1 MYASVSS
8 VALKGVE
15 PQPVSVEVFIGR
27 PASTPMTIVGLPDTA
42 VREARERV
50 KAAILESG
58 FRFPHGRVI
67 VNLAPADLPKV
78 GSAYDLPIAIG
89 VLVAAGLVPPQAA
102 GVVALGELALDGTVR
117 PARGG
122 LGAGLVA
129 KGAGLP
135 AVLAPDSAAEAV
147 RVDGADVRA
156 VGSLAEA
163 LGVILNREPGQPIP
177 VEGLK
182 SQLTSELAEVRGQ
195 ALGRRALE
203 VAAAGGHHL
212 LMWGPPGSGKTMLSR
227 SLPSVLPPLTPDES
241 LEVAQIWAA
250 GGRGTPSRERRPFRS
265 PHHSAT
271 PAALIGGGSGIPVP
285 GEVSYAHHGVLFLDE
300 VGEFSAQLLNHLRQP
315 LEDGTVTIARKG
327 ISVRFPSRF
336 QLVGATN
343 PCPCGYHGDPL
354 VACECPASA
363 VAKYRRRLSGPL
375 IDRFDVR
382 VSVPRPERNELLG
395 APGES
400 SEVVAARVVAARRR
414 QVDRGCINR
423 LLSRRQLDELDWHR
437 EARLLVDR
445 AFDQLA
451 LTARGYDRVRRVART
466 VADLDESESVGPRHV
481 AEALGFRGTW

>member
-15 PQPVSVEVFIGR
+15 PQPVNVEVFIGR

-58 FRFPHGRVI
+58 FRFPNGRVI

-89 VLVAAGLVPPQAA
+89 VLVAAGLVPPHAA
-102 GVVALGELALDGTVR
+102 EVVALGELALDGTVR

-129 KGAGLP
+129 KAAGLP

-163 LGVILNREPGQPIP
+163 LGVILNSDPGQPIP
-177 VEGLK
+177 VLGLG
-182 SQLTSELAEVRGQ
+182 SRPTCELAEVRGQ

-203 VAAAGGHHL
+203 IAAAGGHHL

-227 SLPSVLPPLTPDES
+227 SLPSVLPPLTTVEA

-250 GGRGTPSRERRPFRS
+250 GGRGTPSREQRPFRS

-300 VGEFSAQLLNHLRQP
+300 VGEFPAQLLNHLRQP
-315 LEDGTVTIARKG
+315 LEDGSVTIARKG

-400 SEVVAARVVAARRR
+400 SEVVAARVLTARKR

-423 LLSRRQLDELDWHR
+423 LLSRRRLDEMDWHQ

-481 AEALGFRGTW
+481 AEALGFRGNW

>member
-15 PQPVSVEVFIGR
+15 PQPVGVEVFIGR

-117 PARGG
+117 AARGG

-129 KGAGLP
+129 KAAGLP

-163 LGVILNREPGQPIP
+163 LGVILRGEPGQPIP
-177 VEGLK
+177 VGGL
-182 SQLTSELAEVRGQ
+182 SGQPTSELAEVRGQ

-203 VAAAGGHHL
+203 IGAAGGHHL

-227 SLPSVLPPLTPDES
+227 SLPSLLPPLTPEES

-300 VGEFSAQLLNHLRQP
+300 VGEFPAQLLNHLRQP

-343 PCPCGYHGDPL
+343 PCPCGYHGDLL
-354 VACECPASA
+354 VACECPPSA

-400 SEVVAARVVAARRR
+400 SEVVATRVLTARKR
-414 QVDRGCINR
+414 QVERGCINR
-423 LLSRRQLDELDWHR
+423 LLSRRRLDEMDWHQ
-437 EARLLVDR
+437 EARSLVDR

-466 VADLDESESVGPRHV
+466 VADLDESDSVGPRHM

>member
-58 FRFPHGRVI
+58 FRFPNGRVI

-102 GVVALGELALDGTVR
+102 AAVALGELALDGTVR
-117 PARGG
+117 AARGG

-129 KGAGLP
+129 KAADLP

-156 VGSLAEA
+156 VGSLTEA
-163 LGVILNREPGQPIP
+163 LGVLLRSEPGREIPARGLSIQP
-177 VEGLK
+177 
-182 SQLTSELAEVRGQ
+182 TSELAEVRGQ

-203 VAAAGGHHL
+203 IAAAGGHHL

-250 GGRGTPSRERRPFRS
+250 GGRGTPSREMRPFRS

-343 PCPCGYHGDPL
+343 PCPCGYYGDPL
-354 VACECPASA
+354 VACECPPAA

-382 VSVPRPERNELLG
+382 VSVPRPERDELLG

-400 SEVVAARVVAARRR
+400 SEVVATRVLTARKR

-423 LLSRRQLDELDWHR
+423 LLSRRRLDEMDWHS
-437 EARLLVDR
+437 EARSLLDR

-466 VADLDESESVGPRHV
+466 VADLDESDSVGPRHV